1 MGEREDEAEML
12 SPAWVPS
19 SVKRLGKLLTSC
31 SGPSKSRALPC
42 PLLSLQVI
50 EHDEDPSAASR
61 TLGATS

>member
-1 MGEREDEAEML
+1 ML